1 MTEQTFKY
9 FAFISYNSRDAKWAR
24 KLQKKLEHY
33 RMPTT
38 LCNEKGWESSH
49 PLRPIFFAET
59 DIQPG
64 PLDTE
69 LKQRLE
75 SSRYLIVICS
85 PNSAQSKWVGKEI
98 EHFINIGRADNIQF
112 FIVDGIPHSG
122 DPKTECLNPVLDKFE
137 LPEILGAN
145 IHEKVSRYPWIN
157 KERAFVQLISKL
169 LGVEFDSIW
178 NRHRRMMIA
187 KAITWL
193 VGCIVVLSVLFL
205 TYLNYKPID
214 VTCGIAEQQEVKA
227 LPPMKDAVVS
237 LFLDNEVK
245 VDTVENVTAPAI
257 FTNIPHKYL
266 GKETRVTVDCHE
278 FQPIDTVVAL
288 STDMVLNIKRDE
300 SQYGDVKFTLFDEK
314 TASGVENA
322 TLTIAGQTVKS
333 GKDGFV
339 SLFVPLENQ
348 STSYK
353 IESVLSLET
362 DTIYM
367 PCGESSIIIV
377 K

>member
-1 MTEQTFKY
+1 MAEQTFKY
-9 FAFISYNSRDAKWAR
+9 FAFISYNSKDAKWAR

-38 LCNEKGWESSH
+38 ICTENGWESNH

-64 PLDTE
+64 PLDAE
-69 LKQRLE
+69 LEQRLE
-75 SSRYLIVICS
+75 ASRYLIVICS
-85 PNSAQSKWVGKEI
+85 PNSAKSKWVGKEI
-98 EHFINIGRADNIQF
+98 EHFIQIGRAENIQF

-122 DPKTECLNPVLDKFE
+122 DPNTECLNPVLDKFD

-145 IHEKVSRYPWIN
+145 IHEKVSRFPWIN

-178 NRHRRMMIA
+178 DRHRRMMIT
-187 KAITWL
+187 KAITWV
-193 VGCIVVLSVLFL
+193 VGVVVVLTALL
-205 TYLNYKPID
+205 MTYLNYKPID
-214 VTCGIAEQQEVKA
+214 VNCSIAEQLKVDA
-227 LPPMKDAVVS
+227 LPPLKDAVVT
-237 LFLDNEVK
+237 LYLDNEIK
-245 VDTVENVTAPAI
+245 TDTIAATDAPI
-257 FTNIPHKYL
+257 VFTNIPHKYL
-266 GKETRVTVDCHE
+266 GKETRVTVSCHE

-300 SQYGDVKFTLFDEK
+300 GQYGNVKFILFDEN
-314 TASGVENA
+314 TAEGVENA
-322 TLTIAGQTVKS
+322 TLTIAGQTVQS
-333 GKDGFV
+333 GKDGQV
-339 SLFVPLENQ
+339 SLFVPLAEQ
-348 STSYK
+348 QVAYAIASK
-353 IESVLSLET
+353 LSLEI

-367 PCGESSIIIV
+367 PCGESSIVIG

>member
-1 MTEQTFKY
+1 MAEQTFKY
-9 FAFISYNSRDAKWAR
+9 FAFISYNSKDAKWAR

-38 LCNEKGWESSH
+38 MCSENGWESNH

-64 PLDTE
+64 PLDAE
-69 LKQRLE
+69 LQQRLE

-98 EHFINIGRADNIQF
+98 EYFIHLGRAENIQF
-112 FIVDGIPHSG
+112 FIVDGVPHSG
-122 DPKTECLNPVLDKFE
+122 DPKTECLNPVLDQFE

-187 KAITWL
+187 KTITWV
-193 VGCIVVLSVLFL
+193 VGVVVVLSALFL

-214 VTCGIAEQQEVKA
+214 VTCGVAEQQEVKA
-227 LPPMKDAVVS
+227 LPPMSNAVVS
-237 LFLDNEVK
+237 LYLDNEIK
-245 VDTVENVTAPAI
+245 VDTIHSVDAPVV
-257 FTNIPHKYL
+257 FTNIPHQYL
-266 GKETRVTVDCHE
+266 GKETRITVNCHE
-278 FQPIDTVVAL
+278 YQPLDTVVAL
-288 STDMVLNIKRDE
+288 STNMVLNVKRE
-300 SQYGDVKFTLFDEK
+300 EGQYGDVKFTLFDEK
-314 TASGVENA
+314 TASGMENA
-322 TLTIAGQTVKS
+322 ILTIAGQTVKS
-333 GKDGFV
+333 GKDGQV

-348 STSYK
+348 NTSYK
-353 IESVLSLET
+353 IESALSLET

>member
-1 MTEQTFKY
+1 MAEQTFKY
-9 FAFISYNSRDAKWAR
+9 FAFISYNSKDAKWAR
-24 KLQKKLEHY
+24 KLQRKLEHY

-38 LCNEKGWESSH
+38 MCSENGWESTH

-64 PLDTE
+64 PLDAE
-69 LKQRLE
+69 LQQRLE

-98 EHFINIGRADNIQF
+98 EYFIHLGRTGNIQF
-112 FIVDGIPHSG
+112 FIVDGIPHSD

-178 NRHRRMMIA
+178 NRHRRMVIA
-187 KAITWL
+187 KAITW
-193 VGCIVVLSVLFL
+193 VMGVVVVLSALFL

-214 VTCGIAEQQEVKA
+214 VTCDIVEQQEVEA
-227 LPPMKDAVVS
+227 LPPMKEAVVS
-237 LFLDNEVK
+237 LYLDNEIK
-245 VDTVENVTAPAI
+245 VDTISSTDDSVI
-257 FTNIPHKYL
+257 FSNIPHKYL
-266 GKETRVTVDCHE
+266 GKETRITVNCHE
-278 FQPIDTVVAL
+278 FLPVDTVIAL
-288 STDMVLNIKRDE
+288 STNMVLNIKRDE

-314 TASGVENA
+314 KASGVENV

-333 GKDGFV
+333 GKDGQV
-339 SLFVPLENQ
+339 CLFIPLEEQ
-348 STSYK
+348 RVAYK
-353 IESVLSLET
+353 IESDLTLET